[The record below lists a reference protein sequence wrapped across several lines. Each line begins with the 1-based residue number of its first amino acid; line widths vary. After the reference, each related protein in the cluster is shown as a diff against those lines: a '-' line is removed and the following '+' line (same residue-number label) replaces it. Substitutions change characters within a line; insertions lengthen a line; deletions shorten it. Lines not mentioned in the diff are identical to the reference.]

1 MKKDVCALICVEE
14 ADAASKYPIMLH
26 ELSFQPVL
34 RWIIDALELV
44 GVESFWVAVPE
55 AYIPV
60 LETFFKEGQ
69 VCFFPSGKPIS
80 AGGLDSDL
88 LIIAGPS
95 LLTSGTLERLLWH
108 DINAGE
114 MLSLTGDDGNPARIY
129 YMHADTARD
138 LLSRDNGEM
147 DVEDLINM
155 WNGPIVPMVM
165 PEGQGGAARLTSPL
179 DVLLARQ
186 SLHAAS
192 IDFHTD
198 RGVTFL
204 DPATAH
210 IGPNVLIGPDTTIL
224 PGVILEGQTVIGT
237 DCEIGPSVTMRN
249 VRCGERCLVNHSQI
263 ESSVLGDDV
272 FVGPYAHIRP
282 DCMLDDGVRVGA
294 FVQLKNTRVGKNTVI
309 PHLAYI
315 GDADIGADANIASHV
330 VTANFNGVTKNH
342 TVIGDNAFVGCGS
355 ILVAPV
361 QIGRGAWTAAGSV
374 ITENV
379 PADGLGIARCRQT
392 VKESWAQSY
401 LKNLRENEE
410 K

>member
-1 MKKDVCALICVEE
+1 
-14 ADAASKYPIMLH
+14 MLH

-34 RWIIDALELV
+34 RWIVDALELV
-44 GVESFWVAVPE
+44 GIEKFWVAVSE
-55 AYIPV
+55 SYIPV
-60 LETFFKEGQ
+60 LQPLFKEGQ
-69 VCFFPSGKPIS
+69 VRFFHTGQPV
-80 AGGLDSDL
+80 AADELEQDL
-88 LIIAGPS
+88 LIIAGAS

-108 DINAGE
+108 DIQIGG
-114 MLSLTGDDGNPARIY
+114 MVSLTGDDGSPARIY
-129 YMHADTARD
+129 YMHADTGRD
-138 LLSRDNGEM
+138 ILSRDTGEM
-147 DVEDLINM
+147 DIEDLIEL

-165 PEGQGGAARLTSPL
+165 PAGQGGAARLTTPL

-204 DPATAH
+204 DPSSAH
-210 IGPNVLIGPDTTIL
+210 IGPNVLIGADTTIL
-224 PGVILEGQTVIGT
+224 PNCILEGQTVIGP
-237 DCEIGPSVTMRN
+237 DCEIGPFVTMRN
-249 VRCGERCLVNHSQI
+249 VRCGERCLINSSQI
-263 ESSVLGDDV
+263 ENSIVGDDV

-282 DCMLDDGVRVGA
+282 DCMLGDGVRVGA
-294 FVQLKNTRVGKNTVI
+294 FVQLKNTRVGKNTLI

-342 TVIGDNAFVGCGS
+342 TMIGDNAFVGCGS

-361 QIGRGAWTAAGSV
+361 EIGRGAWTAAGSV

-379 PADGLGIARCRQT
+379 PADGLGIARSRQT
-392 VKESWAQSY
+392 IKESWAQSY
-401 LKNLRENEE
+401 LKAMQEE
-410 K
+410 Q